1 MTAFNE
7 SFPLREVKVRS
18 KYIKREPWFTPALL
32 TSSITKAKLLS
43 LKLRKPTAENIKK
56 YKDHNTIFNKLKRNM
71 KTLYFKTAL
80 EENKRDSK
88 KCWSILKYAIGKIN
102 DKSSY
107 PQNFYI
113 NNSKIS
119 DKVKY
124 QMASISFSQNIG
136 MQTSHNV
143 PSSNKS
149 FSSYMP
155 KPLDRSFFSRPSGAI
170 RRFILRS

>member
-18 KYIKREPWFTPALL
+18 KYIKGEPWFTPALL

-88 KCWSILKYAIGKIN
+88 KCWSILKHAIGKIN
-102 DKSSY
+102 D
-107 PQNFYI
+107 I
-113 NNSKIS
+113 LILKIFTLTIP
-119 DKVKY
+119 KYLTKFKY
-124 QMASISFSQNIG
+124 QMASISFSQI
-136 MQTSHNV
+136 
-143 PSSNKS
+143 
-149 FSSYMP
+149 
-155 KPLDRSFFSRPSGAI
+155 
-170 RRFILRS
+170 